1 MSFRLRGTGSQR
13 ALGFQDGGRGEVT
26 PCRDPSVPGT
36 GTLAKPENGEGSCF
50 ILTQDRLTQYK
61 ESAQVP
67 GNAGPAPPSALL
79 SPPGGQ
85 PTGSLRAC
93 PLPLTARFLG
103 QALSWVQRRTPDGNK
118 IMLRLKCRP
127 HWQEIRDAEIA
138 VRLERGNQW
147 TFPRKCSASPA
158 SLTRQVRA
166 PRLSA
171 VEPPA
176 HPQ

>member
-1 MSFRLRGTGSQR
+1 M
-13 ALGFQDGGRGEVT
+13 T

-85 PTGSLRAC
+85 PTGSLRG
-93 PLPLTARFLG
+93 LP
-103 QALSWVQRRTPDGNK
+103 SSSDGS
-118 IMLRLKCRP
+118 
-127 HWQEIRDAEIA
+127 
-138 VRLERGNQW
+138 
-147 TFPRKCSASPA
+147 FPRPGSELGATKN
-158 SLTRQVRA
+158 
-166 PRLSA
+166 PRW
-171 VEPPA
+171 E
-176 HPQ
+176 